1 MDQPSSPKMHVALTF
16 NDKYW
21 ALAYTVMRSIC
32 LTTTRRKDVV
42 FHLCHTALTP
52 DHAAALERISEE
64 FGATL
69 VHYDPEQNATFADL
83 VAMLR
88 KSDRFPSIVYAR
100 LILDRLLPPDI
111 DRVIYLDCDVMVC
124 QPIEMLYDIDM
135 GGKPIAA
142 VFDPF
147 HLGLKKGRDVRLKQT
162 PFDTGDRYFNS
173 GVLLIDLK
181 RYAAVDLPAKIHAM
195 AASGVLANL
204 FFDQDLL
211 NLVFL
216 NNWQSLDWRFNVLDP
231 RPPHE
236 SLHPVIVHYT
246 GHRHPWNIFSG
257 TAFHRLYRHVMTND
271 IYYTYLAER
280 LPKWLGPLVGRARLH
295 RRNQTDLT

>member
-1 MDQPSSPKMHVALTF
+1 MDQPSPPRIHVALTF

-21 ALAYTVMRSIC
+21 ALAYAVMRSAC
-32 LTTTRRKDVV
+32 LTTRRRRDLV
-42 FHLCHTALTP
+42 FHLCHTALKP
-52 DHAAALERISEE
+52 HHLEALDHIAEE

-69 VHYDPEQNATFADL
+69 VHHDPEQNPAFREL
-83 VAMLR
+83 VATLR
-88 KSDRFPSIVYAR
+88 TSDRFPSIVYAR
-100 LILDRLLPPDI
+100 LVLDKLIPPEAG
-111 DRVIYLDCDVMVC
+111 RVIYLDCDVMVC
-124 QPIEMLYDIDM
+124 QPIEQLYDADM

-147 HLGLKKGRDVRLKQT
+147 HMGLKKGRDIRLKPT

-181 RYAAVDLPAKIHAM
+181 RYTAADLPSKIKTL
-195 AASGVLANL
+195 AATGALKNL

-216 NNWQSLDWRFNVLDP
+216 NNWQPLDWRFNVLDP
-231 RPPHE
+231 RPQHE
-236 SLHPVIVHYT
+236 AMHPVIVHYT

-257 TAFHRLYRHVMTND
+257 TAFQRLYRHVMTND

-280 LPKWLGPLVGRARLH
+280 SPKWLGPLINRARRH
-295 RRNQTDLT
+295 RKDQTDFT

>member
-1 MDQPSSPKMHVALTF
+1 MHVALTF
-16 NDKYW
+16 NDRYW
-21 ALAYTVMRSIC
+21 ALAFTVMRSIC
-32 LTTTRRKDVV
+32 LTTKRRNDVV
-42 FHLCHTALTP
+42 FHLCHTALEP
-52 DHAAALERISEE
+52 DHAAALDRIAEE

-69 VHYDPEQNATFADL
+69 VHYDPEQNAVFADL
-83 VAMLR
+83 VATLR

-100 LILDRLLPPDI
+100 LILDKLLPADI

-124 QPIEMLYDIDM
+124 QPIELLHDIDM
-135 GGKPIAA
+135 GDKPLAA

-147 HLGLKKGRDVRLKQT
+147 HIGLKKGRDIRLKQT

-181 RYAAVDLPAKIHAM
+181 RYAAADLPAKIHAM
-195 AASGVLANL
+195 AKSGVLANL

-216 NNWQSLDWRFNVLDP
+216 NNWQPLDWRFNLLDP
-231 RPPHE
+231 RSSHE
-236 SLHPVIVHYT
+236 PLQPVIVHYT

-280 LPKWLGPLVGRARLH
+280 LPKWLRPLIGRARLH

>member
-1 MDQPSSPKMHVALTF
+1 MHVALTF

-52 DHAAALERISEE
+52 DHAAVLDRIPDE

-69 VHYDPEQNATFADL
+69 VHYDPEQNAVFADL
-83 VAMLR
+83 VATLR

-100 LILDRLLPPDI
+100 LILDKLLPADVG
-111 DRVIYLDCDVMVC
+111 RVIYLDCDVMVC
-124 QPIEMLYDIDM
+124 QPIEMLYDIEM
-135 GGKPIAA
+135 GDKPIAGA
-142 VFDPF
+142 FDPF

-181 RYAAVDLPAKIHAM
+181 RYAAADLPAKIRAM
-195 AASGVLANL
+195 AESGVLANL

-211 NLVFL
+211 NLVFV
-216 NNWQSLDWRFNVLDP
+216 NNWQPLNWRFNVLEP
-231 RPPHE
+231 RPLHE
-236 SLHPVIVHYT
+236 PMHPIIVHYT
-246 GHRHPWNIFSG
+246 GHRHPWNIFSN
-257 TAFHRLYRHVMTND
+257 TAFQRLYRHVMTND

-280 LPKWLGPLVGRARLH
+280 LPKGLSFLIGRGRLH

>member
-1 MDQPSSPKMHVALTF
+1 MHVALTF
-16 NDKYW
+16 NDRYW

-32 LTTTRRKDVV
+32 LTTKRRQDVV
-42 FHLCHTALTP
+42 FHLCHTALTS
-52 DHAAALERISEE
+52 DHAAALDRIPDE

-69 VHYDPEQNATFADL
+69 LHYDPEQNAAFGDL
-83 VAMLR
+83 VATLR
-88 KSDRFPSIVYAR
+88 KSERFPPIVYAR
-100 LILDRLLPPDI
+100 LILDKLLPADI

-124 QPIEMLYDIDM
+124 QPIEMLHDIDM

-147 HLGLKKGRDVRLKQT
+147 HLGLKKGRDIRLKQT

-195 AASGVLANL
+195 AESGVLNNL

-216 NNWQSLDWRFNVLDP
+216 NNWQPLDWHFNLLDP
-231 RPPHE
+231 RPTHE
-236 SLHPVIVHYT
+236 PLQPVIVHYT

-280 LPKWLGPLVGRARLH
+280 LPKWLRPLVSRARLH